1 MDLLRAITFILMF
14 GSTHAWSLELSPL
27 HKAPYLGDLDDLKE
41 KQVLRVL
48 VAADLGFYYI
58 KDGEPKG
65 IIAELLQ
72 HFENH
77 LKKNKQPLKIQIIP
91 VERDQ
96 LLGALEAGFG
106 DMSVANLTI
115 TPQRLKSV
123 DFSQPVIKNIM
134 EYVVTHINR
143 SEIKTLA
150 DFSGKEVWVRP
161 SSSYFESLQ
170 NLNKTLSEQGLA
182 PIQVNFIE
190 ETLQDYELLEMVNR
204 QIIPATV
211 IDSHK
216 ADFWLKVMPDLLVHR
231 GAPIRSGG
239 EIAWSLR
246 KNSPQLKQLVNDYI
260 HTIKQGTLL
269 GNIIYKKYLKNT
281 SWLKTAISPE
291 KVDRFEQLSP
301 VFNQYANKYQFDWLM
316 ISAQAFQESRF
327 DNSSISSKGAVG
339 IMQVLPTTAKE
350 PYVNIPNIYKLE
362 NNVHAGVRYLR
373 FILDRY
379 FTDEEI
385 SIDNR
390 MYFALAAY
398 NAGPAKIRKM
408 RRLAKEYGYDDKI
421 WFNNVEMMARKYI
434 SREPVNYVNN
444 ISRYYVIYKQ
454 ISQLHQMRKER
465 NAKNLTTNHDIFP
478 E

>member
-1 MDLLRAITFILMF
+1 MDLLRAITFLF
-14 GSTHAWSLELSPL
+14 LFSTSNAWALELSPL
-27 HKAPYLGDLDDLKE
+27 HKAPYQGDLDDLKE
-41 KQVLRVL
+41 KQVIRVL

-72 HFENH
+72 HFELY
-77 LKKNKQPLKIQIIP
+77 LKEKKQPLKVQIIP

-96 LLGALEAGFG
+96 LLDALEAGFG

-134 EYVVTHINR
+134 EYVVTHIN
-143 SEIKTLA
+143 SPEVTTFA
-150 DFSGKEVWVRP
+150 DFSGKEIWVRP

-170 NLNKTLSEQGLA
+170 IINKTLSEQNLA

-190 ETLQDYELLEMVNR
+190 ETLQDYELLEMVNQ
-204 QIIPATV
+204 QIIPATI

-216 ADFWLKVMPDLLVHR
+216 ADFWLQVMPALLVHR
-231 GAPIRSGG
+231 ELPIRSGG

-246 KNSPQLKQLVNDYI
+246 KDSPQLKKLVNNYI
-260 HTIKQGTLL
+260 NTIKQGTLL
-269 GNIIYKKYLKNT
+269 GNIIYNKYLENT
-281 SWLKTAISPE
+281 GWLKTAISPE

-301 VFNQYANKYQFDWLM
+301 LFNQYANKYQFDWLM

-327 DNSSISSKGAVG
+327 DNDSISSKGAVG

-373 FILDRY
+373 FIQDRY
-379 FTDEEI
+379 FTDDTI
-385 SIDNR
+385 SIENQ

-398 NAGPAKIRKM
+398 NAGPAKIRKI
-408 RRLAKEYGYDDKI
+408 RRLAKKYGYDDTV

-454 ISQLHQMRKER
+454 ISLLHQMRKER
-465 NAKNLTTNHDIFP
+465 NAKNLTINHVLFP